1 MCLGFIS
8 LLGSSCS
15 LGGVGCFDRKPIS
28 LDRFTG
34 GNEAFVSRLYGVLFT
49 L

>member
-1 MCLGFIS
+1 MCLGSIS

-15 LGGVGCFDRKPIS
+15 LGRVDCFGRQPIS
-28 LDRFTG
+28 VDLVSG